1 MSERTVYLS
10 PLNRSGCVYVH
21 VCMLKV
27 CVYVEGLFV
36 YVGVCVCMVQVNR
49 HMTTETQSN
58 QIEEEW

>member
-1 MSERTVYLS
+1 M
-10 PLNRSGCVYVH
+10 H

-36 YVGVCVCMVQVNR
+36 YVGGMCVHGIQVNR
-49 HMTTETQSN
+49 HVTTETQSN